1 MKILTGTLFA
11 LLAGLGARDAQ
22 AQTRPSPLQGTW
34 ILIAADK
41 RLPNG
46 DIARDYGEHPKGRL
60 MVDASGQYSL
70 QIFRSDR
77 ERFGSDSKA
86 EGSAEDFRSAVMGSS
101 THYGV
106 VAIDERANE
115 LVFTIDGASFPNW
128 EGTTQ
133 RRRYTL
139 EGVELRYSVPPR
151 ADGSVPISVWRR
163 VD

>member
-1 MKILTGTLFA
+1 MRCLTIFSSA
-11 LLAGLGARDAQ
+11 PPRFHQRDV
-22 AQTRPSPLQGTW
+22 L
-34 ILIAADK
+34 
-41 RLPNG
+41 
-46 DIARDYGEHPKGRL
+46 
-60 MVDASGQYSL
+60 
-70 QIFRSDR
+70 
-77 ERFGSDSKA
+77 RFGSDSKA

-106 VAIDERANE
+106 VTIDERANE

-139 EGVELRYSVPPR
+139 EGTELRYYVPPR